1 MRIALTHMSADCNK
15 GDYAI
20 LSATVGALRDMAPD
34 STITAVS
41 AELPHTALDLP
52 ADTRLTRALGCEIV
66 GTPVPS
72 LGAFAGGRWRWVL
85 NLIRAELFVWA
96 QRAIGDRALML
107 VPREDREFFRTIAK
121 ADVVVAKGGSYL
133 HSLGG
138 LGEVIYLWRML
149 YPLRAAHA
157 YRRKTVL
164 LGVSFGERYSILTKV
179 MIRTALRSRVQIY
192 VREPLSLEF
201 AQSELGIH
209 GEDLKLIPDLAFLTV
224 NETSDRH
231 AGTST
236 GAGVRPERQAG
247 DDLRIGVT
255 VRYSRFPDASP
266 ALALERYK
274 QALER
279 VLGDLL
285 QAHPRARVIFIPQVL
300 EDIPL
305 ARDIAGALECPDRV
319 EAIDA
324 DLSLDELLA
333 LYAQL
338 DVLIGT
344 RLHSI
349 ILAAVTGIPFVH
361 IVVERSKSYGTL
373 EMLSMEGAGVPYDGI
388 TDSALMGAAQHAIAN
403 RDEISE
409 RLRVRVEEHRSTLKE
424 ILANYLEPIAGASQ
438 PDGERV
444 DLARAA

>member
-1 MRIALTHMSADCNK
+1 MRIPLTHMSSDCNK

-20 LSATVGALRDMAPD
+20 LSATVDALRDAAPGAV
-34 STITAVS
+34 ITAVS

-72 LGAFAGGRWRWVL
+72 LRAFEGARGRWVL
-85 NLIRAELFVWA
+85 SLIRAELLIWA
-96 QRAIGDRALML
+96 KCVIGDRALML
-107 VPREDREFFRTIAK
+107 VSREDREFFRTLAD

-138 LGEVIYLWRML
+138 FGEVIYLWRML
-149 YPLRAAHA
+149 YPLRIAHA

-164 LGVSFGERYSILTKV
+164 FGVSFGERYSILTKA
-179 MIRTALRSRVQIY
+179 MIRTALRSRAQIY
-192 VREPLSLEF
+192 VREPLSLAF
-201 AQSELGIH
+201 AQSELGIDGAH
-209 GEDLKLIPDLAFLTV
+209 LHLIPDVAFLTV
-224 NETSDRH
+224 NETLK
-231 AGTST
+231 
-236 GAGVRPERQAG
+236 RPAG

-255 VRYSRFPDASP
+255 VRFSRFPDASP

-274 QALER
+274 QALQC

-285 QAHPRARVIFIPQVL
+285 QAHPRARIIFIPQVL

-305 ARDIAGALECPDRV
+305 ARDIAAGLECPDRV

-324 DLSLDELLA
+324 NLSLDELLA

-373 EMLSMEGAGVPYDGI
+373 EMLGMEGAGVPYDGI
-388 TDSALMGAAQHAIAN
+388 TDSALMRAAEHAIAN

-409 RLRVRVEEHRSTLKE
+409 RLRVRVEEHRSTLKQ
-424 ILANYLEPIAGASQ
+424 ILVNYLEPIAGASQ
-438 PDGERV
+438 SDGERV

>member
-1 MRIALTHMSADCNK
+1 MSADRNK

-20 LSATVGALRDMAPD
+20 LRATAGALRDVAPD
-34 STITAVS
+34 SIITAVS
-41 AELPHTALDLP
+41 AELPHTALGIP

-72 LGAFAGGRWRWVL
+72 LRAFAGGRGRWVL

-96 QRAIGDRALML
+96 RRVIGDRALML
-107 VPREDREFFRTIAK
+107 VSREDREFFRTLAE

-138 LGEVIYLWRML
+138 FGEVIYLWRML
-149 YPLRAAHA
+149 YPIRIAHA
-157 YRRKTVL
+157 YRRRTVL
-164 LGVSFGERYSILTKV
+164 LGVSFGEHYSILTKA
-179 MIRTALRSRVQIY
+179 MIGTALRSRIQIY
-192 VREPLSLEF
+192 AREPLSLAF
-201 AQSELGIH
+201 ARSELGIDS
-209 GEDLKLIPDLAFLTV
+209 EDLQLIPDVAFLIA
-224 NETSDRH
+224 NET
-231 AGTST
+231 
-236 GAGVRPERQAG
+236 PERRSETPARVAETLEQPAG
-247 DDLRIGVT
+247 DELRIGVT
-255 VRYSRFPDASP
+255 VRYSRFPDGSP

-274 QALER
+274 QALDH
-279 VLGDLL
+279 VLGELL
-285 QAHPRARVIFIPQVL
+285 QAHPRARVSFIPQVL

-305 ARDIAGALECPDRV
+305 AREIAARLECPDRV
-319 EAIDA
+319 QAIDA

-349 ILAAVTGIPFVH
+349 ILAAITGIPFVH
-361 IVVERSKSYGTL
+361 VVVERSKSNGTL
-373 EMLSMEGAGVPYDGI
+373 QMLGMENAGVPYDGI
-388 TDSALMGAAQHAIAN
+388 VGSDLMRAVQHALAN

-409 RLRVRVEEHRSTLKE
+409 RLGVRVEEHRCALKQ
-424 ILANYLEPIAGASQ
+424 ILTTCLGPIGVASQ

>member
-1 MRIALTHMSADCNK
+1 MSADRNK
-15 GDYAI
+15 GDHAI
-20 LSATVGALRDMAPD
+20 LSATAGALRDVAPG

-41 AELPHTALDLP
+41 AELPHTALEFP
-52 ADTRLTRALGCEIV
+52 ADIRLTRALGCEIV

-72 LGAFAGGRWRWVL
+72 LSAFAGGRGRWAL
-85 NLIRAELFVWA
+85 KLIRAELLVWA
-96 QRAIGDRALML
+96 RRIIGDRALVL
-107 VPREDREFFRTIAK
+107 VSREDREFFRTLAD

-149 YPLRAAHA
+149 YPLRIAHA
-157 YRRKTVL
+157 YGHKTVL
-164 LGVSFGERYSILTKV
+164 LGVSFGERYSLLTKA
-179 MIRTALRSRVQIY
+179 MIRTALRSRVRIFA
-192 VREPLSLEF
+192 REPLSLAF
-201 AQSELGIH
+201 ARSELGVAD
-209 GEDLKLIPDLAFLTV
+209 EDLQLIPDVAFLI
-224 NETSDRH
+224 
-231 AGTST
+231 T
-236 GAGVRPERQAG
+236 GVTPVRPAG
-247 DDLRIGVT
+247 DELMIGVT
-255 VRYSRFPDASP
+255 VRYSRFTDAPP

-279 VLGDLL
+279 VLGDVL
-285 QAHPRARVIFIPQVL
+285 QADPRARVIFIPQVL

-305 ARDIAGALECPDRV
+305 ARDIAAALGCPDRV

-333 LYAQL
+333 LYAGL
-338 DVLIGT
+338 DFLIGT

-361 IVVERSKSYGTL
+361 VVVERSKSNGTL
-373 EMLSMEGAGVPYDGI
+373 EMLGMESAGVPYEEI
-388 TDSALMGAAQHAIAN
+388 TDSDLMRAVQHALAN

-409 RLRVRVEEHRSTLKE
+409 RLRVRVEEHRRTLKQ
-424 ILANYLEPIAGASQ
+424 ILTTCLEPIAVASQ
-438 PDGERV
+438 PDGENV

>member
-1 MRIALTHMSADCNK
+1 MRIALTHMSADRNK

-20 LSATVGALRDMAPD
+20 LSATVNALRDVAPGAVV
-34 STITAVS
+34 TAVS
-41 AELPHTALDLP
+41 AELPHTALDRP

-72 LGAFAGGRWRWVL
+72 LRAFAGGRGRWAL
-85 NLIRAELFVWA
+85 SLIRAELLVWTM
-96 QRAIGDRALML
+96 RILGDRALML
-107 VPREDREFFRTIAK
+107 VSREDREFFRTLGD

-149 YPLRAAHA
+149 YPLRIAHA
-157 YRRKTVL
+157 YRRRTVL
-164 LGVSFGERYSILTKV
+164 LGVSFGERYSSLTKA

-192 VREPLSLEF
+192 AREPLSLAF
-201 AQSELGIH
+201 ARSELSIGD
-209 GEDLKLIPDLAFLTV
+209 EDLQLIPDVAFLTAG
-224 NETSDRH
+224 ETP
-231 AGTST
+231 A
-236 GAGVRPERQAG
+236 RPAG
-247 DDLRIGVT
+247 DELRIGVT
-255 VRYSRFPDASP
+255 VRCSPFPDASP

-274 QALER
+274 QALEH
-279 VLGDLL
+279 VLGDILR
-285 QAHPRARVIFIPQVL
+285 ADSRARVSFIPQVL

-305 ARDIAGALECPDRV
+305 ARDIAAALECPDRV
-319 EAIDA
+319 EAFDA

-333 LYAQL
+333 LYAEL

-361 IVVERSKSYGTL
+361 IVVERSKSNGTL
-373 EMLSMEGAGVPYDGI
+373 EMLGMESAGVPYEKI
-388 TDSALMGAAQHAIAN
+388 TESDLMRAVQHALAN

-409 RLRVRVEEHRSTLKE
+409 RLRVRVDEHRCTLKQ
-424 ILANYLEPIAGASQ
+424 ILTTCLEPIAVAS
-438 PDGERV
+438 PSDGERV

>member
-1 MRIALTHMSADCNK
+1 MRIALTHMSSDRNK

-20 LSATVGALRDMAPD
+20 LSATVGALRDAAPGAV
-34 STITAVS
+34 ITAVS

-52 ADTRLTRALGCEIV
+52 VDTRLTRALGCEIV

-72 LGAFAGGRWRWVL
+72 LGAFAGGRGRWVL
-85 NLIRAELFVWA
+85 NLIRAELLVWA
-96 QRAIGDRALML
+96 QRGIGDRALML

-121 ADVVVAKGGSYL
+121 ADVVVTKGGSYL

-149 YPLRAAHA
+149 YSLRVAHA
-157 YRRKTVL
+157 YRCKTVL
-164 LGVSFGERYSILTKV
+164 FGVSFGARYSILTKA
-179 MIRTALRSRVQIY
+179 MIRTALRSRAQIY
-192 VREPLSLEF
+192 VREPLSLAF
-201 AQSELGIH
+201 AQSELGIDSAH
-209 GEDLKLIPDLAFLTV
+209 LHLIPDVAFLTV
-224 NETSDRH
+224 NETLK
-231 AGTST
+231 
-236 GAGVRPERQAG
+236 RPAG

-255 VRYSRFPDASP
+255 VRFSRFPDASP

-274 QALER
+274 QALQC

-285 QAHPRARVIFIPQVL
+285 QAHPRARIIFIPQVL

-305 ARDIAGALECPDRV
+305 ARDIAAGLECPDRV

-324 DLSLDELLA
+324 DLSLEELLA
-333 LYAQL
+333 LYAGI

-349 ILAAVTGIPFVH
+349 ILAAVTGVPFVH

-373 EMLSMEGAGVPYDGI
+373 EMLGMEGAGVPYDGI
-388 TDSALMGAAQHAIAN
+388 TDSALMRAAEHAIAN

-409 RLRVRVEEHRSTLKE
+409 RLRVRVEEHRSTLKQ

-438 PDGERV
+438 ADGERV

>member
-1 MRIALTHMSADCNK
+1 MRIPLTHMSSDCNK

-20 LSATVGALRDMAPD
+20 LSATVDALRDAAPGAV
-34 STITAVS
+34 ITAVS
-41 AELPHTALDLP
+41 AELPHTALDLL

-72 LGAFAGGRWRWVL
+72 LRAFDGARGRWVL
-85 NLIRAELFVWA
+85 SLIRAELLIWA
-96 QRAIGDRALML
+96 KRVIGDRALML
-107 VPREDREFFRTIAK
+107 VSREDREFFRTLAD

-133 HSLGG
+133 HSRGG
-138 LGEVIYLWRML
+138 FGEVIYLWRML
-149 YPLRAAHA
+149 YPLRIAHA
-157 YRRKTVL
+157 YRRRTVL
-164 LGVSFGERYSILTKV
+164 FGVSFGERYSILTKT
-179 MIRTALRSRVQIY
+179 MIRTALRSRAQIY
-192 VREPLSLEF
+192 VREPLSLAF
-201 AQSELGIH
+201 AQSELGIDGAH
-209 GEDLKLIPDLAFLTV
+209 LHLIPDVAFLTV
-224 NETSDRH
+224 NETLK
-231 AGTST
+231 
-236 GAGVRPERQAG
+236 RPPG
-247 DDLRIGVT
+247 DNLRIGVT
-255 VRYSRFPDASP
+255 VRFSRFPDASP

-274 QALER
+274 QALQC

-285 QAHPRARVIFIPQVL
+285 QAHPRARIIFIPQVL

-305 ARDIAGALECPDRV
+305 ARDIAAGLECPDRV

-373 EMLSMEGAGVPYDGI
+373 EMLGMEGAGVPYDGI
-388 TDSALMGAAQHAIAN
+388 TDSALMRAAEHAIAN

-409 RLRVRVEEHRSTLKE
+409 RLRVRVEEHRSTLKQ
-424 ILANYLEPIAGASQ
+424 ILANYLEPIAGVSQ
-438 PDGERV
+438 SDGERV

>member
-1 MRIALTHMSADCNK
+1 MTVAMRIALTHMSSDCNK

-20 LSATVGALRDMAPD
+20 LSATVNALRDVAPGAV
-34 STITAVS
+34 ITAVS
-41 AELPHTALDLP
+41 AELPRTALDRP

-72 LGAFAGGRWRWVL
+72 LRAFAGGRGRWVL
-85 NLIRAELFVWA
+85 NLIRAELLVWA
-96 QRAIGDRALML
+96 KRIIGDRALML
-107 VPREDREFFRTIAK
+107 VSREDREFFRTLAD

-149 YPLRAAHA
+149 YPLRIAHA

-164 LGVSFGERYSILTKV
+164 LGVSFGERYSLLTKA
-179 MIRTALRSRVQIY
+179 MLRTALRSRVQIY
-192 VREPLSLEF
+192 AREPLSLAF
-201 AQSELGIH
+201 ARSELGIVE
-209 GEDLKLIPDLAFLTV
+209 EDLQLIPDLAFLIA
-224 NETSDRH
+224 EEI
-231 AGTST
+231 
-236 GAGVRPERQAG
+236 PERPAG
-247 DDLRIGVT
+247 DELRIGVT
-255 VRYSRFPDASP
+255 VRRSRFPDASP
-266 ALALERYK
+266 SLALEGYK

-279 VLGDLL
+279 VLGDIL
-285 QAHPRARVIFIPQVL
+285 QADARARVIFIPQVL

-305 ARDIAGALECPDRV
+305 ARDIAAALECPDRV

-324 DLSLDELLA
+324 DMSLDELLA
-333 LYAQL
+333 LYAGL

-349 ILAAVTGIPFVH
+349 ILAAVTGISFVH
-361 IVVERSKSYGTL
+361 VVVERSKSNGTL
-373 EMLSMEGAGVPYDGI
+373 EMLGMENAGVPYDGI
-388 TDSALMGAAQHAIAN
+388 TGSDLMRAVQYALAN

-409 RLRVRVEEHRSTLKE
+409 RLRVRVEEHRRTLKQ
-424 ILANYLEPIAGASQ
+424 ILTTCLGPIEVASQ

>member
-1 MRIALTHMSADCNK
+1 MSSDCNK

-20 LSATVGALRDMAPD
+20 LRATVNALRDVAPGAV
-34 STITAVS
+34 ITAVS
-41 AELPHTALDLP
+41 AELPHTDLDRP

-72 LGAFAGGRWRWVL
+72 LRAFDGARRRWVL
-85 NLIRAELFVWA
+85 NLIRAELLIWA
-96 QRAIGDRALML
+96 KRIIGDRALML
-107 VPREDREFFRTIAK
+107 VSREDREFFRTLAD

-138 LGEVIYLWRML
+138 PGEVIYLWRML
-149 YPLRAAHA
+149 YPLRIAHA

-164 LGVSFGERYSILTKV
+164 LGVSFGERYSILTRA
-179 MIRTALRSRVQIY
+179 MLRTALRSRVRIY
-192 VREPLSLEF
+192 AREPLSLAF
-201 AQSELGIH
+201 ARSELGVAD
-209 GEDLKLIPDLAFLTV
+209 EDLQLIPDVAFLIAGETPARPAG
-224 NETSDRH
+224 NE
-231 AGTST
+231 
-236 GAGVRPERQAG
+236 
-247 DDLRIGVT
+247 LRIGVT
-255 VRYSRFPDASP
+255 VRHSRFPDAPP

-279 VLGDLL
+279 VLRALL
-285 QAHPRARVIFIPQVL
+285 QADPRARVSFIPQVL

-305 ARDIAGALECPDRV
+305 ARDIAAALECPDRV

-361 IVVERSKSYGTL
+361 IVVERSKSNGTL
-373 EMLSMEGAGVPYDGI
+373 EMLGMESAGVPYDGI
-388 TDSALMGAAQHAIAN
+388 TDSDLLRAVQHALAN
-403 RDEISE
+403 RDEISA
-409 RLRVRVEEHRSTLKE
+409 RLRVRVSEHRRTLKQV
-424 ILANYLEPIAGASQ
+424 LTTHLEPIGVVSQ
-438 PDGERV
+438 PAGERV